1 MLQANP
7 VLAMT
12 ATSLSEN
19 SHRETHR
26 DTREHLLSTGEAI
39 IRGKG
44 FSAVGLAEILAEAGV
59 PKGSFYH
66 YFKSKE
72 AFGTAM
78 LMRYFQSYEQQAL
91 QLLTR
96 PGATARVRLLDYY
109 GRWASHEG
117 GNCQQACLA
126 VKLSGEVADL
136 SEPMREVL
144 AAGMR
149 EVEKRLAATIRAG
162 QDDGSLHG
170 ELDADVL
177 APALYTLWVGA
188 ELMAKVQRSSRP
200 LQQALQQTEV
210 MLRPA

>member
-1 MLQANP
+1 MNTTTDTP
-7 VLAMT
+7 
-12 ATSLSEN
+12 
-19 SHRETHR
+19 THR
-26 DTREHLLSTGEAI
+26 DTREHLLSTGEAV

-44 FSAVGLAEILAEAGV
+44 FAAVGLAEILAEAGV

-72 AFGTAM
+72 AFGADM
-78 LMRYFQSYEQQAL
+78 LARYFRNYAGQCQS
-91 QLLTR
+91 LLSR
-96 PGATARVRLLDYY
+96 PGATARERLLDYY
-109 GRWASHEG
+109 KRWASHEG

-149 EVEKRLAATIRAG
+149 EVEKRLAEAIRAG
-162 QDDGSLHG
+162 QADGSLHG
-170 ELDADVL
+170 ELEADDL
-177 APALYTLWVGA
+177 AVALYTLWVGA
-188 ELMAKVQRSSRP
+188 ELMAKVQRSSTP
-200 LQQALQQTEV
+200 LQQALRQTER

>member
-1 MLQANP
+1 
-7 VLAMT
+7 MT
-12 ATSLSEN
+12 ELTTSA
-19 SHRETHR
+19 R
-26 DTREHLLSTGEAI
+26 DTREHLLATGEAV

-44 FSAVGLAEILAEAGV
+44 FAAVGLAEILAAADV

-72 AFGTAM
+72 AFGVDM
-78 LMRYFQSYEQQAL
+78 LQRYFQRYAL
-91 QLLTR
+91 QLQTLLAR
-96 PGATARVRLLDYY
+96 PGASSRELLLDYY

-126 VKLSGEVADL
+126 VKLSGEVSDL

-144 AAGMR
+144 AAGMHQ
-149 EVEKRLAATIRAG
+149 VEARLAEAIRAG
-162 QDDGSLHG
+162 QRDASLHAD
-170 ELDADVL
+170 LDADVL

-200 LQQALQQTEV
+200 LQQALKQTETV
-210 MLRPA
+210 LRPA

>member
-1 MLQANP
+1 
-7 VLAMT
+7 MT
-12 ATSLSEN
+12 RPTDIAP
-19 SHRETHR
+19 SHRDPRH
-26 DTREHLLSTGEAI
+26 DTREHLLATGEAV

-44 FSAVGLAEILAEAGV
+44 FAAVGLAEILAEAGV

-72 AFGTAM
+72 AFGADM
-78 LMRYFQSYEQQAL
+78 LQRYFRDYGQQVH
-91 QLLTR
+91 QLLGR
-96 PGATARVRLLDYY
+96 PSGTARERLLDYY
-109 GRWASHEG
+109 RRWASHEA

-144 AAGMR
+144 ADGMR
-149 EVEKRLAATIRAG
+149 RVELYLAETIRKG
-162 QDDGSLHG
+162 QVEGSLHA
-170 ELDADVL
+170 ELDADTL

-188 ELMAKVQRSSRP
+188 ELLAKVQRSARP
-200 LQQALQQTEV
+200 LQQALQQTEL

>member
-1 MLQANP
+1 MNTPADTP
-7 VLAMT
+7 ST
-12 ATSLSEN
+12 K
-19 SHRETHR
+19 REPR
-26 DTREHLLSTGEAI
+26 PDTREHLLATGEVV

-44 FSAVGLAEILAEAGV
+44 FAAVGLAEILAEAGV

-72 AFGTAM
+72 AFGTDM
-78 LMRYFQSYEQQAL
+78 LQRYFRAYGQQVQQVL
-91 QLLTR
+91 GR
-96 PGATARVRLLDYY
+96 SGGTARERLLDYY
-109 GRWASHEG
+109 RRWASHEA

-144 AAGMR
+144 ADGMR
-149 EVEKRLAATIRAG
+149 RVELYLAETIRKG
-162 QDDGSLHG
+162 QAEGSLHA
-170 ELDADVL
+170 ELDADTL

-188 ELMAKVQRSSRP
+188 ELLAKVQRSSRP
-200 LQQALQQTEV
+200 LQQALQQTEL

>member
-1 MLQANP
+1 
-7 VLAMT
+7 MT
-12 ATSLSEN
+12 TPSDSLRPDTR
-19 SHRETHR
+19 H
-26 DTREHLLSTGEAI
+26 DTREHLLATGEAI

-44 FSAVGLAEILAEAGV
+44 FAAVGLAEILAEAGV

-72 AFGTAM
+72 AFGADM
-78 LMRYFQSYEQQAL
+78 LQRYFHAYAGQLRAL
-91 QLLTR
+91 LES
-96 PGATARVRLLDYY
+96 PGGTVRERLLDYY
-109 GRWASHEG
+109 RRWASHEG

-136 SEPMREVL
+136 SEPMRQVL
-144 AAGMR
+144 AEGMR
-149 EVEKRLAATIRAG
+149 RVEQYLADTIRRG
-162 QDDGSLHG
+162 QAEGSLHVA
-170 ELDADVL
+170 LDADTL

-188 ELMAKVQRSSRP
+188 ELMAKVRRSSLP